1 MTTEFNIFQQIK
13 REFFALRNGVIA
25 DTLRRNG
32 APYKI
37 IFGLNI
43 PQIKEVASHYGP
55 DAELARRLWEN
66 NSTRESLL
74 MAPMIMPLEA
84 MDAEEARRWIMES
97 PTAEVTDVLCH
108 SLLRHR
114 ADSYEF
120 AVEIADAEEPMLRY
134 AAMRLLWH
142 HIQSHTDDI
151 KSIAEAELAREDD
164 LTAGPA
170 RQIID
175 EIAFWQE

>member
-1 MTTEFNIFQQIK
+1 
-13 REFFALRNGVIA
+13 
-25 DTLRRNG
+25 
-32 APYKI
+32 
-37 IFGLNI
+37 
-43 PQIKEVASHYGP
+43 
-55 DAELARRLWEN
+55 
-66 NSTRESLL
+66 
-74 MAPMIMPLEA
+74 
-84 MDAEEARRWIMES
+84 MDAGEARRWIMES

-134 AAMRLLWH
+134 AAMRLLSPPL
-142 HIQSHTDDI
+142 QSHTDDI